1 MEGDGTSPRKTLRG
15 VLYARG
21 LTMGWAVMECFF
33 FGTMRATAACSSAMH
48 SCCRLSLLENRGGI
62 PSMERAL
69 SLECQ
74 RCRDWRRGL
83 RIWCLAI
90 SAVGLHRQGADESC
104 RRC

>member
-1 MEGDGTSPRKTLRG
+1 MEHHRGRLSVATLRSRLDNVLGGDGVLLLRHDEG
-15 VLYARG
+15 NGCVLLRDA
-21 LTMGWAVMECFF
+21 LLL
-33 FGTMRATAACSSAMH
+33 S
-48 SCCRLSLLENRGGI
+48 LSLLENRGGI

-74 RCRDWRRGL
+74 RCRDWGRAL
-83 RIWCLAI
+83 RIWGLAI